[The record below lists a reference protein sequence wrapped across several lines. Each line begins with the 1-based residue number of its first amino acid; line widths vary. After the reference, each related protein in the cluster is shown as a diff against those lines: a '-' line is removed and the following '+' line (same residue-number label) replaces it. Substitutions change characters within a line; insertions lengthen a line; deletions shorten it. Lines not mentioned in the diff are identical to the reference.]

1 MPDPAE
7 KPSPILVA
15 GLTGGIASGKT
26 SVSGMLAAKGAH
38 VIDADRVGHD
48 VIAPGGE
55 AYEEVVAAF
64 GREILAPDGAID
76 RRGLG
81 AIVFADAA
89 QLKRLNAIS
98 HPRMATRMAE
108 AIAELRARPADQA
121 PPLIVLDAA
130 ILLEAG
136 WDVLCGEVWVV
147 VTAPETAL
155 ERLMARNRLSRAEA
169 QARLSAQIGNDE
181 RTARARRVIRNDGT
195 LEELRGQVERL
206 WREATAGAN
215 SGTPT

>member
-1 MPDPAE
+1 MPNPAE
-7 KPSPILVA
+7 KPSSILVA

-26 SVSGMLAAKGAH
+26 SVSGILAAKGAH
-38 VIDADRVGHD
+38 IIDADRVGHG

-76 RRGLG
+76 RRRLG

-89 QLKRLNAIS
+89 QLNRLNAIS
-98 HPRMATRMAE
+98 HPRMAQRMARE
-108 AIAELRARPADQA
+108 IAELRTPPAGQA

-136 WDVLCGEVWVV
+136 WEALCGEVWVV
-147 VTAPETAL
+147 VATPETAL
-155 ERLMARNRLSRAEA
+155 ARLMARNRLSRAEA
-169 QARLSAQIGNDE
+169 ETRLSAQMSNDE
-181 RTARARRVIRNDGT
+181 RTARAQRVIRNDGT
-195 LEELRGQVERL
+195 LEELHGQVERL
-206 WREATAGAN
+206 WREAMAGSAAA
-215 SGTPT
+215 S

>member
-1 MPDPAE
+1 MPDSAE

-38 VIDADRVGHD
+38 IIDADRVGHG

-76 RRGLG
+76 RRRLG

-98 HPRMATRMAE
+98 HPRMAQRMASE
-108 AIAELRARPADQA
+108 IAELSAGPAGQA

-136 WDVLCGEVWVV
+136 WDALCGEVWVV
-147 VTAPETAL
+147 LAAPETAL
-155 ERLMARNRLSRAEA
+155 ARLMARDQLSGAEA
-169 QARLSAQIGNDE
+169 EARLSAQMSNDE

-206 WREATAGAN
+206 WREAMAGSAAA
-215 SGTPT
+215 S